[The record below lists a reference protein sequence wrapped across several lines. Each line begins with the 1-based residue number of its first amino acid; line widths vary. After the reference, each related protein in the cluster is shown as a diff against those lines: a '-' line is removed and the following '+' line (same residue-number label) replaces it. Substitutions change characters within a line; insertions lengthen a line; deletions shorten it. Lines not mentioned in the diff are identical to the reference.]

1 VREKTHCET
10 SEGAQWKALAGSEM
24 FPEVSLIGVSKKAEI
39 I

>member
-10 SEGAQWKALAGSEM
+10 SEGTQWKALAGSEM
-24 FPEVSLIGVSKKAEI
+24 FPEVSLIGVRQKAEI